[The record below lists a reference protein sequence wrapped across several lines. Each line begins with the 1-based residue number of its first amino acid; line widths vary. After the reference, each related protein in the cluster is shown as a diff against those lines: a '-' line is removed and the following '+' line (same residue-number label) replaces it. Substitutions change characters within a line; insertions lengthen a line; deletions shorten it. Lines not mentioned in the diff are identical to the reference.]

1 MKPKTLILM
10 VVAVTC
16 GLVASYMTSRLLADR
31 GQQAVKVPVLVAKK
45 TISQGDLL
53 KIPEDMFEEKWF
65 TQGDEPKLAITKA
78 ELLKGRVLNRSL
90 RAGDF
95 ITPEDLVD
103 SSGNGVMYNL
113 PVGHNAIGIRVNSE
127 SIAGGFAS
135 LPNSRVNIIS
145 TVRRG
150 NDRDSYSKILIEN
163 VLVLAADTQTR
174 VQENGQ
180 AMPANVVTVALKPE
194 DVLKV
199 ELAKTL
205 GTISLALRK
214 FNDQSKSEND
224 TFRAEGLTGGTG
236 DSPETATSETSPP
249 AAVPVVQKE
258 QPKPAAGPVAK
269 DSPKKSTHVLEIFNG
284 DKHEVVQYHRDAEP
298 RSTGPVIG
306 NGDTPVPQTPA
317 PKKNETPAGGN

>member
-31 GQQAVKVPVLVAKK
+31 GRESTKVAVLVAKK

-53 KIPEDMFEEKWF
+53 KIPEELFEERWF
-65 TQGDEPKLAITKA
+65 AQGDEPKLAITKA

-150 NDRDSYSKILIEN
+150 NDRDSYCKILIEN
-163 VLVLAADTQTR
+163 VLVLAADQMTR

-180 AMPANVVTVALKPE
+180 AMPASVVTVALKPE

-214 FNDQSKSEND
+214 FNDQSKSESD
-224 TFRAEGLTGGTG
+224 TVTAEVLGSGSTGGAS
-236 DSPETATSETSPP
+236 DVPAVETTPP

-258 QPKPAAGPVAK
+258 QPKPATAVASTT
-269 DSPKKSTHVLEIFNG
+269 DPSKKSTHTLEIFNG
-284 DKHEVVQYHRDAEP
+284 DRHEVIRYVRDEP
-298 RSTGPVIG
+298 RSPAAAG
-306 NGDTPVPQTPA
+306 NGDAAHQSTA
-317 PKKNETPAGGN
+317 PKKNDPPAGGN